1 MFKTAEQYEFIRS
14 FNLHDDMGRIGPLK
28 PVATPKSMPIMDSY
42 ETDTA
47 KFLRLWKAL
56 RPEDIKMIQAKFKQ
70 SKKFTP
76 NAYIHPDPSTVNK
89 IIFYAVEYV
98 ALLAAVAKT
107 TTIAILEIIATGG
120 EKTQPE
126 MDIINVAF
134 NDPDKML
141 SESGKLLKTK
151 LVEATLKEVPVAPVT
166 HPTIR
171 IESEKGGA
179 VLQVEAVLLPLHFHT
194 TKDRLHELPH

>member
-1 MFKTAEQYEFIRS
+1 MQQMSKRAEQYEFIQS

-47 KFLRLWKAL
+47 KFLRLWKVL
-56 RPEDIKMIQAKFKQ
+56 SLEDIKIIQVKFKK

-76 NAYIHPDPSTVNK
+76 NAYIHPDSSTVNK

-98 ALLAAVAKT
+98 ALLATVANT
-107 TTIAILEIIATGG
+107 TTSAILENIATGG
-120 EKTQPE
+120 KKTQSE

-134 NDPDKML
+134 NDPDRML
-141 SESGKLLKTK
+141 SESGKLLKAK
-151 LVEATLKEVPVAPVT
+151 LVEATLKEAPAAPVA
-166 HPTIR
+166 HPTRLIKN
-171 IESEKGGA
+171 ETGGA
-179 VLQVEAVLLPLHFHT
+179 VL
-194 TKDRLHELPH
+194 